1 MLKRHLKWIL
11 PIGIIGLGAIGYS
24 VVQMTKPET
33 IKTKAVDAAPSVN
46 IALLEPITHQV
57 AITGFGEVA
66 PLEVTALSTQVSGE
80 VLSWHPNFVPG
91 GVVKRG
97 DILFSIED
105 DNYQAAVL
113 QAQAELA
120 QSKAALIEERAK
132 AKVAEQQ
139 AKKIKDRQ
147 VSELYLRKPQVLSAE
162 ARVKSAQAGL
172 KRAKRDLDN
181 CKVLSPYDALVVSRT
196 LGVGQFVTSGTQ
208 VAMINSIESAE
219 IMLPIAGFDSPF
231 LPVNIIGT
239 RAKVLSKGRIDVMR
253 DGVIVRDL
261 GIVDS
266 ATRMVNMVVRVADPY
281 AVDTKAAGLP
291 FGSYVEV
298 QFNGATIPNVFKVP
312 QELVKGDRVWLVDEN
327 DTLYFKQVN
336 VIRQEQA
343 YFYIDSGVE
352 SGDRLVLTPPEF
364 PQVGMK
370 VSITGIRQPI
380 GEPDDE

>member
-11 PIGIIGLGAIGYS
+11 PLGIIGVGAAGYS
-24 VVQMTKPET
+24 MVQATKPEV
-33 IKTKAVDAAPSVN
+33 INTKAVDVAPTVD
-46 IALLEPITHQV
+46 IAVLEPMTHQV
-57 AITGFGEVA
+57 AISSFGEVA

-80 VLSWHPNFVPG
+80 VLGWHPNFVPG

-113 QAQAELA
+113 QAEAELA

-139 AKKIKDRQ
+139 AKKIKDKQ
-147 VSELYLRKPQVLSAE
+147 VSELYLRKPQLLSAE
-162 ARVKSAQAGL
+162 ARVKSAQASL

-196 LGVGQFVTSGTQ
+196 IGVGQFVTSGSQ
-208 VAMINSIESAE
+208 IAMLNNIESAE

-231 LPVNIIGT
+231 LPVNVIGT
-239 RAKVLSKGRIDVMR
+239 QAKVLSKGRIDVMR
-253 DGVIVRDL
+253 DGIIVRDL

-266 ATRMVNMVVRVADPY
+266 ATRMVNMVVRVEDPY
-281 AVDTKAAGLP
+281 AVKTKAVGLP

-298 QFNGATIPNVFKVP
+298 QFNGKAIPNLFQIP
-312 QELVKGDRVWLVDEN
+312 QELVKSDRVWLVDEN

-336 VIRQEQA
+336 VVRQEQA
-343 YFYIDSGVE
+343 NFYIDSGLE

-370 VSITGIRQPI
+370 VKMTGVPQSTE
-380 GEPDDE
+380 GLDNE